1 MQGLNVQTFEDLKR
15 TIGMPTFH
23 HVPVGRNENDA
34 FLIVSQEEMLY
45 HDGNSL
51 DDVRFGDCLPFEDLS
66 KNCVNKCLPVI
77 AQNFYE
83 ESVDQPKC
91 EIGSDHFCMFNGL
104 WKVCTFIFNKTHTVK
119 SRHSNYMWF
128 VSVALMVNY

>member
-23 HVPVGRNENDA
+23 HVPIGNNENDV
-34 FLIVSQEEMLY
+34 FLIVSQEEMFY
-45 HDGNSL
+45 YDGNSL

-66 KNCVNKCLPVI
+66 KYCVHQCLPVI
-77 AQNFYE
+77 AQSFYE

-91 EIGSDHFCMFNGL
+91 EIGSDHFCMFSGL
-104 WKVCTFIFNKTHTVK
+104 WKVCTFIFIKINTLKL
-119 SRHSNYMWF
+119 RFLN
-128 VSVALMVNY
+128 

>member
-15 TIGMPTFH
+15 TTVMPTFH
-23 HVPVGRNENDA
+23 HVPVGINENDG

-51 DDVRFGDCLPFEDLS
+51 DDVRFGDLS
-66 KNCVNKCLPVI
+66 KNCVHKCLPVI
-77 AQNFYE
+77 AQSFYE

-91 EIGSDHFCMFNGL
+91 GIGSDHFCMFNWL
-104 WKVCTFIFNKTHTVK
+104 WKVCTYIHI
-119 SRHSNYMWF
+119 
-128 VSVALMVNY
+128 